1 MPRVGISAVITGDRS
16 LGTSRLASLT
26 DNKLVMRLADR
37 GDYSL
42 IGLSARSVP
51 NLVPPGRGFFV
62 DGAVETQ
69 VAMLADDESGQGQ
82 GAAIAEI
89 AKAAH
94 VRDAL
99 VPRHQPALPGRR
111 PAVPA
116 LLRAGVGDAAG
127 RRRSAVRAGG
137 RRW

>member
-1 MPRVGISAVITGDRS
+1 MWG
-16 LGTSRLASLT
+16 RLALT
-26 DNKLVMRLADR
+26 DNNLVLRLADR

-51 NLVPPGRGFFV
+51 SRVPPGRGFFV
-62 DGAVETQ
+62 DGTVETQ
-69 VAMLADDESGQGQ
+69 VAMLSDDESGQGQ

-99 VPRHQPALPGRR
+99 VPKTRR
-111 PAVPA
+111 PFRIDVLPTRLSFDQAWEMRP
-116 LLRAGVGDAAG
+116 
-127 RRRSAVRAGG
+127 
-137 RRW
+137 